1 MYSVLFD
8 LDSHQLRILHSALS
22 MDLLRDFLLPGIQSG
37 SSSEF
42 ISNEFA
48 KFLSSTFDLHL
59 DHLDID
65 LYFVSPFLTYC
76 SPFDIKNSMSDDYAI
91 SIHHF
96 EFQNSLQLY
105 LSSYAN

>member
-1 MYSVLFD
+1 MYSALFD

-22 MDLLRDFLLPGIQSG
+22 MDLLRNFILPGIQSA
-37 SSSEF
+37 SSSEL

-48 KFLSSTFDLHL
+48 NFLSSTFNIHL

-65 LYFVSPFLTYC
+65 LYFVSPLLTYC
-76 SPFDIKNSMSDDYAI
+76 SQFDIQNSMSHDYAI

>member
-1 MYSVLFD
+1 MYSELSD
-8 LDSHQLRILHSALS
+8 LDSRELRILHTALS
-22 MDLLRDFLLPGIQSG
+22 MDLLRNFLLPGIQSG

-42 ISNEFA
+42 ISNEFSN
-48 KFLSSTFDLHL
+48 FLSSTFNLHL

-65 LYFVSPFLTYC
+65 LYFVSPLLSYC
-76 SPFDIKNSMSDDYAI
+76 SLFDIKNFMTHDYAV

-105 LSSYAN
+105 LSSHAN